1 MNDDEIGMAWWNSL
15 TEQARAE
22 WSREAGNTGRVK
34 DAWELFKTGNYKN
47 LPQANRASHC
57 S

>member
-22 WSREAGNTGRVK
+22 WSRAAGNTGRVK
-34 DAWELFKTGNYKN
+34 DAWETFKAGKPEN
-47 LPQANRASHC
+47 LPQANRAGHYS
-57 S
+57 

>member
-1 MNDDEIGMAWWNSL
+1 MSDDEIGMAWWNSL

-22 WSREAGNTGRVK
+22 WSRAAGNTGRVK
-34 DAWELFKTGNYKN
+34 DAWETFKARNHEH
-47 LPQANRASHC
+47 LPQVNRASHC